1 MAVTQEVVAGIGQ
14 RAIFVTL
21 ELAAPVLIFA
31 LVAGLVV
38 SLLQAVT
45 QIQEMTLALVPKI
58 LAVIMALVLFGP
70 WMLRILV
77 EFTRELFSNLPNYVL

>member
-1 MAVTQEVVAGIGQ
+1 MTEEVIAGIGQ

-21 ELAAPVLIFA
+21 ELAAPVLVFA

-38 SLLQAVT
+38 SVFQAVT

-58 LAVIMALVLFGP
+58 LAVIVALVVFGP
-70 WMLRILV
+70 WMMRTLV
-77 EFTRELFSNLPNYVL
+77 EFTRELFMNLPNYVL

>member
-1 MAVTQEVVAGIGQ
+1 MTQEVVAAIGQ

-21 ELAAPVLIFA
+21 ELAAPVLVFA

-38 SLLQAVT
+38 SVLQAVT

-58 LAVIMALVLFGP
+58 LAVIIALVLFGP
-70 WMLRILV
+70 WMLRTLV

>member
-1 MAVTQEVVAGIGQ
+1 VTQEVVAAIGQ

-21 ELAAPVLIFA
+21 ELAAPVLVFA

-38 SLLQAVT
+38 SVLQAVT

-58 LAVIMALVLFGP
+58 LAVIIALVLFGP
-70 WMLRILV
+70 WMLRTLV

>member
-1 MAVTQEVVAGIGQ
+1 VTEEVIAGIGQ

-21 ELAAPVLIFA
+21 ELAAPVLVFA

-38 SLLQAVT
+38 SVFQAVT

-58 LAVIMALVLFGP
+58 LAVIVALVVFGP
-70 WMLRILV
+70 WMMRTLV
-77 EFTRELFSNLPNYVL
+77 EFTRELFMNLPNYVL

>member
-1 MAVTQEVVAGIGQ
+1 MTQEVIAGIGQ

-21 ELAAPVLIFA
+21 ELSAPVLVFA

-38 SLLQAVT
+38 SVLQAVT

-58 LAVIMALVLFGP
+58 LAVVVALVLFGP
-70 WMLRILV
+70 WMIRVIV

>member
-1 MAVTQEVVAGIGQ
+1 MTEEVIAGIGQ

-21 ELAAPVLIFA
+21 ELAAPVLVFA

-38 SLLQAVT
+38 SVLQAVT

-58 LAVIMALVLFGP
+58 LAVIVALVVFGP
-70 WMLRILV
+70 WMMRTLV
-77 EFTRELFSNLPNYVL
+77 EFTRDLFMNLPNYVL

>member
-1 MAVTQEVVAGIGQ
+1 MTQEVVAEIGQ

-21 ELAAPVLIFA
+21 ELAAPVLVFA

-38 SLLQAVT
+38 SVLQAMT

-58 LAVIMALVLFGP
+58 LAVIIALVLFGP